1 MYALGP
7 VVYILS
13 DAVLA
18 LFFTRFR
25 LLGVEERG
33 TGYSTGDVDNNNNN
47 LSVPLFNER
56 KGLTFKIRVH

>member
-7 VVYILS
+7 VVYVLS
-13 DAVLA
+13 NAVLA

-33 TGYSTGDVDNNNNN
+33 GYSTGDNNI
-47 LSVPLFNER
+47 LSVFLFNER
-56 KGLTFKIRVH
+56 KGLTFQIRVH